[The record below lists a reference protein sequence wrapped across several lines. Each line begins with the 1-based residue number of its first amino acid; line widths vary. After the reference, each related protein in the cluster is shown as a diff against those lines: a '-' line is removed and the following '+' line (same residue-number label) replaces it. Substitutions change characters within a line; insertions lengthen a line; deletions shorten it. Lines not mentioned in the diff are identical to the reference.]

1 MIVSEVMTTKLVT
14 VAPDDTLSHAANLLR
29 QYQFHHLPV
38 VKDSKPIASFE
49 PNKSSRR
56 SLFLEGLLTSQDI
69 ELAASS
75 GKLSSSDLLRQPWQE
90 RRIVDVM
97 HRASI
102 RVSPNTSVAA
112 AAQIMVDRGLNCL
125 PVVEYERV
133 GQTSSEQENEEET
146 QAVLVGLLTRSD
158 LLIALA
164 RSLGAFEPGMQ
175 LIIPLPHG
183 DLTPLART
191 LLLAEELHIH
201 MRSVIA
207 APLQTNIPLEATV
220 RLGTI
225 HPTPL
230 LARLQEEHIEYK
242 FADLQSEEDE
252 HA

>member
-14 VAPDDTLSHAANLLR
+14 VAPEDTLSHAANLLR

-38 VKDSKPIASFE
+38 VNVSKKASAHDANQ
-49 PNKSSRR
+49 PAHRT
-56 SLFLEGLLTSQDI
+56 LLLEGMLTSQDI

-75 GKLSSSDLLRQPWQE
+75 GKWSSSELLRHPWQE
-90 RRIVDVM
+90 RRVVEMM

-112 AAQIMVDRGLNCL
+112 AAQIMVERGLNCL
-125 PVVEYERV
+125 PVVEYEHE
-133 GQTSSEQENEEET
+133 EQAAGRPEIEEET

-158 LLIALA
+158 LLMALA

-175 LIIPLPHG
+175 LIIPLPTG

-191 LLLAEELHIH
+191 LMLAEELHIH
-201 MRSVIA
+201 VRSVIA
-207 APLQTNIPLEATV
+207 APLQTNIPLESTL

-225 HPTPL
+225 HPAPL
-230 LARLQEEHIEYK
+230 LAKLQEEHIQYK
-242 FADLQSEEDE
+242 FVDLIYEEDQ
-252 HA
+252 HV

>member
-14 VAPDDTLSHAANLLR
+14 VTPDDTLSHAANLLR

-38 VKDSKPIASFE
+38 VKDARAIETLEKGHTTHK
-49 PNKSSRR
+49 N
-56 SLFLEGLLTSQDI
+56 LLLEGLLTSQDI

-75 GKLSSSDLLRQPWQE
+75 GKWSSSDVLHRPWQE
-90 RRIVDVM
+90 RRVVEVM
-97 HRASI
+97 HRAAI

-112 AAQIMVDRGLNCL
+112 VAQILVDRGLNCL
-125 PVVEYERV
+125 PVVEYERLGRV
-133 GQTSSEQENEEET
+133 SEEQGSEDET

-158 LLIALA
+158 LLMALA

-191 LLLAEELHIH
+191 LLLAAELHIQV
-201 MRSVIA
+201 RSVMA
-207 APLQTNIPLEATV
+207 APLQSGVPLEATV

-225 HPTPL
+225 HPAPL
-230 LARLQEEHIEYK
+230 LVRLQEEHVHYT
-242 FADLQSEEDE
+242 FADLQNEGDQ
-252 HA
+252 HV